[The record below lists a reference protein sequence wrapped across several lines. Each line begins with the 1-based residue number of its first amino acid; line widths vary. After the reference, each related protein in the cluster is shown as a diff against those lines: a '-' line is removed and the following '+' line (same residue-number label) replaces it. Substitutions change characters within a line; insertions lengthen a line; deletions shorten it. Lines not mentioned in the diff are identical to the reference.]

1 MVFSAI
7 TFLFSWQRKQL
18 SRFPVPAAGIEYF
31 QFRAPAHPMRRAR
44 RIWLEAAPCR
54 RQCWRAHR
62 PSPRLRGKSTGGR
75 RSMAKCE
82 KARQWRR
89 DYFDLEMPVS
99 LLRCGGLR
107 MQREA
112 PARRNVGPQFAHVS
126 RGFNSRNSRTRRSRR
141 SGRIALRPE
150 TQGIRQLRPLRH
162 EIDKGR
168 ETGTEA
174 IAAGVGTTLD
184 AEDPI
189 GGRPS
194 GDIEVIKLAFG

>member
-1 MVFSAI
+1 MPPAMLARS
-7 TFLFSWQRKQL
+7 SSL
-18 SRFPVPAAGIEYF
+18 SQAA
-31 QFRAPAHPMRRAR
+31 
-44 RIWLEAAPCR
+44 
-54 RQCWRAHR
+54 
-62 PSPRLRGKSTGGR
+62 GKSTGGR

-82 KARQWRR
+82 KARQWHR

-126 RGFNSRNSRTRRSRR
+126 RGFNSRDSRTRRSRR

-194 GDIEVIKLAFG
+194 GGIEVIKLAFGWVYKDRSRAPSRGESEVKALFVPVALRSLVAGPALPAGKCATTPKAQWVRL